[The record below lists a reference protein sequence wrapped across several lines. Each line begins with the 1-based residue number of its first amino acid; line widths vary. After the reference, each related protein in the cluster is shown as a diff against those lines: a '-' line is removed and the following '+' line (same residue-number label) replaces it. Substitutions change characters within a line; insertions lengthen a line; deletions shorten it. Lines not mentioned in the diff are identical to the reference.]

1 MINVDIKI
9 IMVMI
14 MINLRI
20 ISEDTATLLES
31 SSFLKAVP
39 SLFSSRP
46 DTSSKSNKKNIAI
59 MMMIIIIIVVVL
71 VLGVLPSSW
80 KLISDLTLRPL

>member
-1 MINVDIKI
+1 VILIIIMMIIINVDIKI
-9 IMVMI
+9 IIVMIMI

-31 SSFLKAVP
+31 SIFLKAVP

-46 DTSSKSNKKNIAI
+46 DTSSKSN
-59 MMMIIIIIVVVL
+59 
-71 VLGVLPSSW
+71 
-80 KLISDLTLRPL
+80 